1 MESKLLLALGGDS
14 VPSVWVLPGA
24 SVVFFSWVWCPPNEG
39 EPHRSALSGGAQVS
53 AMLCGPHSQRP
64 SPFAKEGPSES
75 PFVFLPPCSILHYSL
90 GSLPTELGF

>member
-1 MESKLLLALGGDS
+1 MESELLLGLGRKLSAQRLVAVRGLRS
-14 VPSVWVLPGA
+14 FLLL
-24 SVVFFSWVWCPPNEG
+24 G
-39 EPHRSALSGGAQVS
+39 EPHRSALSGGAEVS